1 MFNPTSLEKILRY
14 LFLKCLKIYLFIHH
28 GSRNFDIYLSEITGN
43 VLYHPPWLEKIFEI
57 YLSEI
62 AENASNEQLV
72 IFTSE
77 AIFFEIKKTSLVE
90 KGLAN
95 SSKENNDSKK

>member
-1 MFNPTSLEKILRY
+1 MVREILIIIFQKLLEMYFI
-14 LFLKCLKIYLFIHH
+14 IHH
-28 GSRNFDIYLSEITGN
+28 GWRKS
-43 VLYHPPWLEKIFEI
+43 FEI
-57 YLSEI
+57 YLSEM

-77 AIFFEIKKTSLVE
+77 AIFFEILIE

-95 SSKENNDSKK
+95 SSKENNDSKKNEKLVKKEPTSMWIQVESLNTEKSLFQTY